1 MKANPSPKSP
11 SPKAPGAGKAGADA
25 VRCSVSPADAG
36 ARLDRFLADALAS
49 REDAGH
55 TNTGYLPPALS
66 RSRIKALL
74 QDGMVSKDGATISDP
89 AHRVKPDETYTV
101 RLPPPED
108 ATAKPQDIA
117 LTVVFEDADL
127 LVIDKP
133 AGLVVHPGP
142 GQPDSTLVNALLAH
156 CGDSLSGIGGVRR
169 PGIVHRLDK
178 DTSGLIV
185 VAKND
190 ETHRAL
196 SAQFAGRT
204 IERAYLAVVWGV
216 PVPLTG
222 RIEGNIGR
230 HPRQRKKMAVVADTR
245 GKPAATNYKVLQRF
259 GDGASLIECRLET
272 GRTHQI
278 RVHLDHIGHPLIGDP
293 VYGRRTAAREKAL
306 PTGTDAA
313 VRAFSRQAL
322 HARLIGFEHPKTG
335 KRLKF
340 ECTPPHDMEALVR
353 LLGSNA

>member
-1 MKANPSPKSP
+1 MSG
-11 SPKAPGAGKAGADA
+11 APTMTGPDTDA
-25 VRCSVSPADAG
+25 ATAERCTVAPADAG
-36 ARLDRFLADALAS
+36 ARLDRFLADALAT
-49 REDAGH
+49 APV
-55 TNTGYLPPALS
+55 TLS

-74 QDGMVSKDGATISDP
+74 QGGMVSKNGATITDP
-89 AHRVKPDETYTV
+89 SHRVKPDETYTV

-108 ATAKPQDIA
+108 ATAQPQDIA
-117 LTVVFEDADL
+117 LTVVYEDADL

-142 GQPDSTLVNALLAH
+142 GQPDKTLVNALLAH
-156 CGDSLSGIGGVRR
+156 CGASLSGVGGVRR

-190 ETHRAL
+190 ETHHAL

-216 PVPLTG
+216 PTPLTG

-230 HPRQRKKMAVVADTR
+230 HPRQRKKMAVVGDER
-245 GKPAATNYKVLQRF
+245 GKPAATNYRVLKRF

-293 VYGRRTAAREKAL
+293 VYGRRTPARAKEL
-306 PTGTDAA
+306 PPGTEDA

-322 HARLIGFEHPKTG
+322 HARVIGFDHPRTG
-335 KRLKF
+335 ERLKF
-340 ECTPPHDMEALVR
+340 ESKPPHDMETLVR
-353 LLGSNA
+353 LLESKAD

>member
-1 MKANPSPKSP
+1 MNGPSSP
-11 SPKAPGAGKAGADA
+11 ESTTKRSAERRT
-25 VRCSVSPADAG
+25 VPASEAG
-36 ARLDRFLADALAS
+36 ARLDRFLAGALA
-49 REDAGH
+49 DA
-55 TNTGYLPPALS
+55 TADLS

-74 QDGMVSKDGATISDP
+74 QDGHVRKDGATITDP
-89 AHRVKPDETYTV
+89 SYRVKPDETYTV
-101 RLPPPED
+101 SLPPPAD
-108 ATAKPQDIA
+108 IAAKPQNIA
-117 LTVVFEDADL
+117 LTVVHEDADL

-156 CGDSLSGIGGVRR
+156 CGDSLSGIGGLRR

-190 ETHRAL
+190 AAHHAL
-196 SAQFAGRT
+196 AAQFAGRT

-216 PVPLTG
+216 PIPLTG
-222 RIEGNIGR
+222 RVEGNIGR
-230 HPRQRKKMAVVADTR
+230 HPRQRKKMAVVGDTR
-245 GKPAATNYKVLQRF
+245 GKPAATNYKVLKRF
-259 GDGASLIECRLET
+259 GDGAALVECRLET

-278 RVHLDHIGHPLIGDP
+278 RVHMDHIGHPLIGDP

-306 PTGTDAA
+306 PPGTADA
-313 VRAFSRQAL
+313 VRAFPRQAL
-322 HARLIGFEHPKTG
+322 HARLIGFEHPSTG

-340 ECTPPHDMEALVR
+340 ESPLPHDMEDLVR
-353 LLGSNA
+353 RLESKT

>member
-1 MKANPSPKSP
+1 MISPPSPETQDGTGP
-11 SPKAPGAGKAGADA
+11 DTERRT
-25 VRCSVSPADAG
+25 VPASEAG
-36 ARLDRFLADALAS
+36 ARLDRFLADALA
-49 REDAGH
+49 DA
-55 TNTGYLPPALS
+55 TADLS

-74 QDGMVSKDGATISDP
+74 QEGHVRKDGGTITDP
-89 AHRVKPDETYTV
+89 SYRVKQDETFTIT
-101 RLPPPED
+101 LPPPTD
-108 ATAKPQDIA
+108 ITAKPQDIA
-117 LTVVFEDADL
+117 LTVVYEDADL

-190 ETHRAL
+190 AAHHAL
-196 SAQFAGRT
+196 AAQFADRT
-204 IERAYLAVVWGV
+204 IERAYLAVVWGM
-216 PVPLTG
+216 PTPLTG

-230 HPRQRKKMAVVADTR
+230 HPRQRKKMAVLGEGR
-245 GKPAATNYKVLQRF
+245 GKPAATNYKVLKRF
-259 GDGASLIECRLET
+259 GDSDGACLIECRLET

-278 RVHLDHIGHPLIGDP
+278 RVHLEHIGHPLIGDP
-293 VYGRRTAAREKAL
+293 VYGRRTSAREKAL
-306 PTGTDAA
+306 PPGTADA

-322 HARLIGFEHPKTG
+322 HARLIGFEHPTHG

-340 ECTPPHDMEALVR
+340 ESALPHDIDYLVR
-353 LLGSNA
+353 LLGSNR